1 MAAALYASQ
10 ITRAKGFCPMTAAN
24 AVVEETNFGTCHS
37 AATVCYLVRAAHELR
52 TRTGNFGPAERSK
65 LFPAA
70 FLQRGNA
77 GKSGSAGANIES
89 RTRKIITNVMRAV
102 LAVFVLLGLL
112 CRPGRNRR
120 PLTRIVEGRY
130 NDAKHSDTLR
140 VLI

>member
-52 TRTGNFGPAERSK
+52 TRTANFGPAERSK

-89 RTRKIITNVMRAV
+89 RPATLTRKIVTNVMRAV
-102 LAVFVLLGLL
+102 FAVFVAGIFAGPAVPAWTQSAPAHTD
-112 CRPGRNRR
+112 R
-120 PLTRIVEGRY
+120 
-130 NDAKHSDTLR
+130 
-140 VLI
+140 

>member
-1 MAAALYASQ
+1 
-10 ITRAKGFCPMTAAN
+10 MTAAN

-52 TRTGNFGPAERSK
+52 TRTANFGPAERSK

-89 RTRKIITNVMRAV
+89 RPATLTRKIITNVMRAV
-102 LAVFVLLGLL
+102 FAVFVAGIFAGPAV
-112 CRPGRNRR
+112 RPGRNRR